1 MMKTLKPT
9 RRSKVPSKFDEMIS
23 EIKKISFTDRSNV
36 QVVDVAPAIR
46 ILEEYKQYFEEGEK
60 KKE

>member
-1 MMKTLKPT
+1 M
-9 RRSKVPSKFDEMIS
+9 PSKFDEMIS